1 MVSTEGSIS
10 RRKETHREKAS
21 AVRVSGSGQR
31 GAFREVGR
39 VAYLKIGKIRTI
51 KVSDFSVIDY
61 VSTIFCMSSHGS
73 STIALIVAS
82 IDLFSRETESSSSD
96 WRWLEHCAVRYN

>member
-1 MVSTEGSIS
+1 MT
-10 RRKETHREKAS
+10 AS
-21 AVRVSGSGQR
+21 ALRVSGSGKR
-31 GAFREVGR
+31 GAFCEVGH
-39 VAYLKIGKIRTI
+39 VAYLKIGKVRTI

-82 IDLFSRETESSSSD
+82 IDLFSRETESCS
-96 WRWLEHCAVRYN
+96 